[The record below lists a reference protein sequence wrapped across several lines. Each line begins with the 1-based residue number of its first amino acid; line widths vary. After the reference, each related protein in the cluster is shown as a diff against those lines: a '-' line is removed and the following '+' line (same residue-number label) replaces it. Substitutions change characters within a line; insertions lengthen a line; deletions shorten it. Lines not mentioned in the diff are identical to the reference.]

1 MSTTDRPS
9 VIAAKR
15 LFRAVLQNDFRE
27 ALAELRAS
35 HPGLSVEDP
44 TQVLRRERPALW
56 QEGQRLDETLAGH
69 GRGCGGR
76 GR

>member
-44 TQVLRRERPALW
+44 TQVLRRERPAL
-56 QEGQRLDETLAGH
+56 
-69 GRGCGGR
+69 
-76 GR
+76 